1 MVKSYRRMRGQP
13 FSLIDDKM
21 KELLQTH
28 WVCSGEKAKRDLGY
42 EPKMSLREGIEETMH
57 RYNEITR

>member
-1 MVKSYRRMRGQP
+1 MRGQP